1 MRLFSGKRLGQSG
14 FELALAVFFSFTLH
28 VLIALAATF
37 LYLSGP
43 PKSILPPY
51 YQVKLVD
58 QPMEVSPAPQAET
71 PPAAPA
77 APAPVVKPKTVKAPA
92 KSTKK
97 AAPRHPKSA
106 SKKAAVPELSAQK
119 PKSSV
124 EQPKTAEPAVV
135 QPPAAAEGPAGAPPS
150 TSKSA
155 EGVAVTTPQQDFKFS
170 WYLVLV
176 RDKIGQNWRPPPDA
190 RDAKARVVF
199 AINRSGWVGNVD
211 LDADHS
217 SGTFGFKQAAIR
229 AIRASNPFPP
239 LPEEFSKKTLEFSVD
254 LMAEQ

>member
-1 MRLFSGKRLGQSG
+1 MRLSSGKRIGQSG
-14 FELALAVFFSFTLH
+14 FELGLAVFFSFILH

-51 YQVKLVD
+51 YQVKLVE
-58 QPMEVSPAPQAET
+58 QPMDLSPAQPAPT
-71 PPAAPA
+71 APTAPAAPA
-77 APAPVVKPKTVKAPA
+77 ATVKPKATKAPA
-92 KSTKK
+92 KTIKK
-97 AAPRHPKSA
+97 ASPRQPKTA
-106 SKKAAVPELSAQK
+106 SKKAALPELSTQK
-119 PKSSV
+119 PKPSSESSKPAEPSMV
-124 EQPKTAEPAVV
+124 PPQASLQGQPGAAAPSSGTAE
-135 QPPAAAEGPAGAPPS
+135 S
-150 TSKSA
+150 
-155 EGVAVTTPQQDFKFS
+155 VAVTTPQQDFKFS

-211 LDADHS
+211 LDAEHS
-217 SGTFGFKQAAIR
+217 TGTFGFKQAAIR